1 MKTKLIVISL
11 LVLLCA
17 ASSYAGDVNGKWKSK
32 MVMQD
37 GNDLELTFDFKAKGD
52 TLTGSVTSSYGEI
65 KIYNGKITGD
75 DFTFMIDVNGSPF
88 TNIGKIN
95 GDKIKLSTKEMPM
108 EMELTKIVEASK
120 INGAWLG
127 KVESPNGEMEITLTF
142 KVDADKLT
150 GSNSSQMGEI
160 PLLNGKVNGDEFT
173 FDIEVGGNTIS
184 HKCKYMANDTID
196 LKASIMGQEFP
207 MTLTRKK

>member
-1 MKTKLIVISL
+1 MKAKFLVVSLIVL
-11 LVLLCA
+11 LLA
-17 ASSYAGDVNGKWKSK
+17 ASTYAGDVNGKWKSK
-32 MVMQD
+32 MTMQD
-37 GNDLELTFDFKAKGD
+37 GNVLELTFNFLAKAD

-88 TNIGKIN
+88 TNVGKIN

-108 EMELTKIVEASK
+108 EMELTRAIETSK

-142 KVDADKLT
+142 KVEGDKLT
-150 GSNSSQMGEI
+150 GTNSSQMGEI
-160 PLLNGKVNGDEFT
+160 PLLNGKVNSDEFT

-184 HKCKYMANDTID
+184 HKCKYMPNDTID

-207 MTLTRKK
+207 MILTRKK